1 MDKKANS
8 INKDA
13 QEINYNIDR
22 AIENEKFIKESASK
36 FILENMRDNGIIAIR
51 QMNVE
56 EVTGNPLY
64 LGQGRNLQII
74 EIFGCATKPE
84 ICYTDKDDSPKWET
98 VKEYPLGLESLKSI
112 VSWFQSIMNAF
123 KEGKLILE
131 DGTLVPN
138 LVRVER

>member
-1 MDKKANS
+1 MDTKANS

-13 QEINYNIDR
+13 QEIIYNIDR
-22 AIENEKFIKESASK
+22 AIDYEKFIKESASQ

-64 LGQGRNLQII
+64 LGQGRNLQNI
-74 EIFGCATKPE
+74 EIFGSATKPE
-84 ICYTDKDDSPKWET
+84 ICYTDMQDSPRWET

-112 VSWFQSIMNAF
+112 VSWFQSVMNAF
-123 KEGKLILE
+123 KEGKLIIE

-138 LVRVER
+138 LEKVEQ